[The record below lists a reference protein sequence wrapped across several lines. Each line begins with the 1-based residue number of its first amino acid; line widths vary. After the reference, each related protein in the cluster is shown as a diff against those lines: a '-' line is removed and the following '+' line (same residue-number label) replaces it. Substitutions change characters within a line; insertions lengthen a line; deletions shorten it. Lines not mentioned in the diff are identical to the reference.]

1 MNIRVLVAAAGHA
14 SYAEEICSLLEI
26 SAQQR
31 GTGIARRSPE
41 YVRRKIET
49 GHAVIALTDDN
60 KLAGFCYIEI
70 WSHGK
75 YVANSGLVVAHEF
88 RQFGLAKQIKR
99 RVFDLARDKYPA
111 AKVFGITT
119 SLAVMKI
126 NSELGYKPVTF
137 SELTQDETFWDGCQS
152 CPNFDILTRCGRKM
166 CLCTGMLAPSKLE
179 ELEAAQSL
187 SLVDMI
193 LKNETAAVAA

>member
-1 MNIRVLVAAAGHA
+1 MNLQVHIAAAAHA
-14 SYAEEICSLLEI
+14 GYAEEICSLLEI

-31 GTGIARRSPE
+31 GTGIARRSPD
-41 YVRRKIET
+41 YVRRKIES
-49 GHAVIALTDDN
+49 GNAIIALAGD

-70 WSHGK
+70 WGHGK

-88 RQFGLAKQIKR
+88 RQNGLAKAIKR
-99 RVFDLARDKYPA
+99 QAFDLARDKYPA
-111 AKVFGITT
+111 ARVFGITT

-137 SELTQDETFWDGCQS
+137 SELTQDDDFWKGCQS
-152 CPNFDILTRCGRKM
+152 CPNYDILQRCGRKM
-166 CLCTGMLAPSKLE
+166 CLCTGMLAPSKIE
-179 ELEAAQSL
+179 EMEAENEKI

-193 LKNETAAVAA
+193 LRNEAAAVAA